1 MAGKYAKKQKRP
13 WIAAVLPWKGD
24 RAGEAIR
31 KIVFL
36 VALITFL
43 VTGGILLWEMVIQ
56 PAMVDNKAN
65 YVQQI
70 YHVDDNQNNT
80 ATNEDSEYDENGN
93 LKKFVELQ
101 KINPDIK
108 GWIRIADTVV
118 DYPILQSGED
128 NPEYYLYL
136 DYEKNHSKYG
146 SLFFDARNSINLEDP
161 SSKSLIVYGHSMNDG
176 RMFGSLLNYGSLDYY
191 KEHPTFEM
199 DTVKYNGDWKIFS
212 VFKTNTL
219 SSQGEPF
226 NYLRTSFSSDSDFI
240 KFIYQMEIL
249 SLFNTGVDVSA
260 DDQIVLLSTCSYEM
274 DGFRTVIA
282 ARKVR
287 EGEDTA
293 VDTSKATW
301 NQTVLYPDGWYSA
314 KGGTKPQH
322 PATFEE
328 ALAQGKINWLA
339 EK

>member
-70 YHVDDNQNNT
+70 YHADDSQDNT

-128 NPEYYLYL
+128 NPNTICTWIIKRTTANTEAY
-136 DYEKNHSKYG
+136 
-146 SLFFDARNSINLEDP
+146 SLTQEIQFI
-161 SSKSLIVYGHSMNDG
+161 
-176 RMFGSLLNYGSLDYY
+176 
-191 KEHPTFEM
+191 
-199 DTVKYNGDWKIFS
+199 W
-212 VFKTNTL
+212 
-219 SSQGEPF
+219 
-226 NYLRTSFSSDSDFI
+226 RT
-240 KFIYQMEIL
+240 Q
-249 SLFNTGVDVSA
+249 V
-260 DDQIVLLSTCSYEM
+260 
-274 DGFRTVIA
+274 
-282 ARKVR
+282 RK
-287 EGEDTA
+287 A
-293 VDTSKATW
+293 
-301 NQTVLYPDGWYSA
+301 
-314 KGGTKPQH
+314 
-322 PATFEE
+322 
-328 ALAQGKINWLA
+328 
-339 EK
+339 

>member
-161 SSKSLIVYGHSMNDG
+161 FKSLIVYGHSMNDSQG
-176 RMFGSLLNYGSLDYY
+176 MFGSLLNWFFSYY
-191 KEHPTFEM
+191 EHLPL
-199 DTVKYNGDWKIFS
+199 KWI
-212 VFKTNTL
+212 
-219 SSQGEPF
+219 Q
-226 NYLRTSFSSDSDFI
+226 
-240 KFIYQMEIL
+240 
-249 SLFNTGVDVSA
+249 
-260 DDQIVLLSTCSYEM
+260 
-274 DGFRTVIA
+274 
-282 ARKVR
+282 
-287 EGEDTA
+287 
-293 VDTSKATW
+293 
-301 NQTVLYPDGWYSA
+301 
-314 KGGTKPQH
+314 
-322 PATFEE
+322 
-328 ALAQGKINWLA
+328 
-339 EK
+339 

>member
-13 WIAAVLPWKGD
+13 WIDAVLPWKGD

-70 YHVDDNQNNT
+70 YHADDSQDNT

-136 DYEKNHSKYG
+136 DYQKNHSKYG
-146 SLFFDARNSINLEDP
+146 SLFFDARNSIHLEDP
-161 SSKSLIVYGHSMNDG
+161 SSKSLIV
-176 RMFGSLLNYGSLDYY
+176 
-191 KEHPTFEM
+191 
-199 DTVKYNGDWKIFS
+199 
-212 VFKTNTL
+212 
-219 SSQGEPF
+219 
-226 NYLRTSFSSDSDFI
+226 
-240 KFIYQMEIL
+240 
-249 SLFNTGVDVSA
+249 
-260 DDQIVLLSTCSYEM
+260 
-274 DGFRTVIA
+274 
-282 ARKVR
+282 
-287 EGEDTA
+287 
-293 VDTSKATW
+293 
-301 NQTVLYPDGWYSA
+301 
-314 KGGTKPQH
+314 
-322 PATFEE
+322 
-328 ALAQGKINWLA
+328 
-339 EK
+339 

>member
-70 YHVDDNQNNT
+70 YHADDSQDNT

-136 DYEKNHSKYG
+136 DYQKNHSKY
-146 SLFFDARNSINLEDP
+146 
-161 SSKSLIVYGHSMNDG
+161 
-176 RMFGSLLNYGSLDYY
+176 GSLLNYGSLDYY

-226 NYLRTSFSSDSDFI
+226 NYLRTSFSGDSDFLN
-240 KFIYQMEIL
+240 FIYQMEIR

-287 EGEDTA
+287 EGEDTT

-339 EK
+339 EE